1 METLLTVWVWDWY
14 WWFWPLIWVF
24 FHTHHATEQNVWGVT
39 TTDKSWLY
47 VWACEI
53 FTKLVVLHLDGFS
66 ICRCPTFGL
75 LLFMP
80 PCFPPTKKCRKKVNH
95 ETCYIGDKAVKNTE
109 LLDRIQKWERH
120 VGLPNVSMINPTFTT
135 SLCCALAH
143 VFELMITSIKLFW
156 NNECLWTA
164 T

>member
-1 METLLTVWVWDWY
+1 METVLTIWVWDRY
-14 WWFWPLIWVF
+14 WWLWPLIWAF
-24 FHTHHATEQNVWGVT
+24 FHTHHAMEQNVWGVT
-39 TTDKSWLY
+39 TTDKSRLY
-47 VWACEI
+47 VRAFEI
-53 FTKLVVLHLDGFS
+53 F
-66 ICRCPTFGL
+66 CPSRVWVAVAALAFTW
-75 LLFMP
+75 
-80 PCFPPTKKCRKKVNH
+80 PCFPPTEKCRKKVKH
-95 ETCYIGDKAVKNTE
+95 ATCFIGDKAVKNTE
-109 LLDRIQKWERH
+109 LLDRIQKWERR